1 MITVQEAEQLVFA
14 NVCGWGDETVPL
26 YAAQGRILLDDIA
39 ADRNYPPYHRVT
51 MDGIAIASSAWLKG
65 LRRFRVE
72 SVVQAGASI
81 ATLRDTANGCLEIMT
96 GAVLPSGCDTIIPYE
111 QVRLENGS
119 AIIAEDVTATA
130 GQFVHR
136 EGSDRAKGDILIRRG
151 VRIAPNHVAVIAST
165 GQAQVRVSR
174 LPRVTIVSTG
184 DEIVDVGAPVETHQI
199 RPSNAYG
206 IAAAFRAL
214 GCEAVEVPIVGD
226 HRDEIFQTLEK
237 ELKQSD
243 ILVLSGGVSMGKADY
258 VPASLDALGSKLIF
272 HKVSQKPG
280 RPMWF
285 GVAPGGKPVFALPGN
300 PVSSMVCFYRYALPA
315 IQRALGLAS
324 QPEEW
329 AVLAEDVRSEMN
341 LTMFRQVT
349 IRSERDG
356 RLVVTTDTYGG
367 SGDIASLGASEG
379 FVELPLGREKA
390 PAGEVVRLHRWRV

>member
-1 MITVQEAEQLVFA
+1 MITVQEAERLVFA
-14 NVCGWGDETVPL
+14 NVCGWGDELVPL
-26 YAAQGRILLDDIA
+26 RKAQGRILLDDIT

-65 LRRFRVE
+65 VRTFRVE
-72 SVVQAGASI
+72 GLVQAGA
-81 ATLRDTANGCLEIMT
+81 AMAALRDASNACLEIMT
-96 GAVLPSGCDTIIPYE
+96 GAVLPAGCDTIIPYE
-111 QVRLENGS
+111 QVRLEKGS
-119 AIIAEDVTATA
+119 AILADDMVATA
-130 GQFVHR
+130 GQFIHR
-136 EGSDRAKGDILIRRG
+136 EGSDRAGGDLLIRRG
-151 VRIAPNHVAVIAST
+151 VRIESNHVAVIAST
-165 GQAQVRVSR
+165 GQARVRVSR

-184 DEIVDVGAPVETHQI
+184 DEIVDVGAAVETHQI

-206 IAAAFRAL
+206 IAAAFRSL

-226 HRDEIFQTLEK
+226 HRDAIFQTLENA
-237 ELKQSD
+237 LKQSD

-258 VPASLDALGSKLIF
+258 VPASLDALGAKLIF

-315 IQRALGLAS
+315 IKRALGLAA
-324 QPEEW
+324 QPEAW
-329 AVLAEDVRSEMN
+329 AVLAEDVRSEMQ

-349 IRSERDG
+349 TRSGRDG
-356 RLVVTTDTYGG
+356 RIVVTTDTYGG

-379 FVELPLGREKA
+379 FVELPMGREKA